1 MKYFIYPKNAMD
13 FSFDHMIKS
22 NSPHNF
28 DHPAK
33 DAMNICGFDIIFG
46 QMNLYNVDK
55 IHPKF
60 YN

>member
-1 MKYFIYPKNAMD
+1 MKYFIYPKNAVD

-33 DAMNICGFDIIFG
+33 DAMDICGFDIIFG
-46 QMNLYNVDK
+46 
-55 IHPKF
+55 
-60 YN
+60 